1 MKGFSNRIFF
11 EQYLFHVGK
20 ILGRRE
26 YIRLLT
32 SGFLHANIGH
42 LAFNMIALYSFSTSI
57 GRKFGFIS
65 YLVIF
70 FGSLMAGNLLALY
83 IHRRDPEYR
92 AIGASG
98 AVSGVIYSS
107 IIIFPYQGISV
118 MFLPVVIP
126 SWLFGIIFILISV
139 YGIRARL
146 GNIGHEAHL
155 GGAIAGIL
163 ISVMLKPHL
172 LSMHPGLISALLLLT
187 TGFLVTIVK
196 WPGLLRIKDK

>member
-1 MKGFSNRIFF
+1 
-11 EQYLFHVGK
+11 
-20 ILGRRE
+20 
-26 YIRLLT
+26 
-32 SGFLHANIGH
+32 
-42 LAFNMIALYSFSTSI
+42 
-57 GRKFGFIS
+57 
-65 YLVIF
+65 
-70 FGSLMAGNLLALY
+70 
-83 IHRRDPEYR
+83 
-92 AIGASG
+92 
-98 AVSGVIYSS
+98 
-107 IIIFPYQGISV
+107 